1 MAAHLSYFPQF
12 GKSKGREAP
21 LSPVV
26 DTLKCNVASALD
38 GLIKW
43 YLHFFLPFPQ
53 VSWLL
58 NQQWNYSRRFYLLV
72 LVIVEYGYFK
82 DNRQQQSHRHTHEI
96 IKQILQTVHS
106 RARKGHY
113 CKSLDIAYGC
123 ELTWAQFRQYRDL
136 LLSRKLLTSP
146 DTKDFSHYKITYE
159 GHRYLQLFSEI
170 EDYLEPV
177 VNT

>member
-1 MAAHLSYFPQF
+1 MVSSTLSSFSSCKLVTESAMEIQQKILSSSIGNSRTRLPQ
-12 GKSKGREAP
+12 G
-21 LSPVV
+21 
-26 DTLKCNVASALD
+26 
-38 GLIKW
+38 
-43 YLHFFLPFPQ
+43 Q
-53 VSWLL
+53 
-58 NQQWNYSRRFYLLV
+58 
-72 LVIVEYGYFK
+72 
-82 DNRQQQSHRHTHEI
+82 RQQQSHRHTHEI

-113 CKSLDIAYGC
+113 CRPLEIVYRC

-136 LLSRKLLTSP
+136 LLSHKLLTLS

-177 VNT
+177 VYT